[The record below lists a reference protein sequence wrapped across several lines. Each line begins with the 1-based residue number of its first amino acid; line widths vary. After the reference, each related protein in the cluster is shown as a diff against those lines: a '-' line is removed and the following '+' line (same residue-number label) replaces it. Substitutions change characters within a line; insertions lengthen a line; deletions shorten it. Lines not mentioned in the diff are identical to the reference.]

1 MLLLIQMC
9 TWGLG
14 ALRASLDSTV
24 GRITL
29 PCSVYSL
36 KDINKQKDD
45 KEIISTIVAFTAREQ
60 RQKDTGN

>member
-1 MLLLIQMC
+1 MC
-9 TWGLG
+9 TWRLG
-14 ALRASLDSTV
+14 ALCASFDKTV

-45 KEIISTIVAFTAREQ
+45 KEITSALVAFTAREQ

>member
-1 MLLLIQMC
+1 M
-9 TWGLG
+9 
-14 ALRASLDSTV
+14 